1 MDAKLLYYYCD
12 YNNTEITMIET
23 EKLNGKH
30 CRLFDVKQIPV
41 FDINS
46 NSGIII
52 QSLTNLGICV

>member
-1 MDAKLLYYYCD
+1 MDAKVLYYYCD
-12 YNNTEITMIET
+12 YNNTETTTIET
-23 EKLNGKH
+23 EKLN